1 MIMEIL
7 DCSDVGLCRQVEW
20 GLEARLRK
28 KHSYY
33 LCSHSSHTKSLFRM
47 FWKENSFITPSTV
60 MIKAGKWK
68 WEKMGR
74 FRYFEYL
81 VAKDAGQDGDVVRL
95 VEHIISRFVPLI
107 EEFKQKLSP
116 LLWSQSILWCCDV
129 SLFISVR
136 CSHVANDL
144 SSVRVPELLPATITI
159 TITRGFF
166 GLVITIKNKKRSEVS
181 WREG

>member
-1 MIMEIL
+1 MLVSAVRLNGVWRPGWGKNTVITYVVIL
-7 DCSDVGLCRQVEW
+7 VIPKVFSVCFEKKTALLPHQRKLS
-20 GLEARLRK
+20 RLG
-28 KHSYY
+28 
-33 LCSHSSHTKSLFRM
+33 
-47 FWKENSFITPSTV
+47 KENEI
-60 MIKAGKWK
+60 
-68 WEKMGR
+68 MGR
-74 FRYFEYL
+74 FWYFEYL
-81 VAKDAGQDGDVVRL
+81 VAIDAGQDGDVVRL
-95 VEHIISRFVPLI
+95 VEHVLSRSVPLI

-181 WREG
+181 WREGWIWW